1 MDVCAAADAQP
12 ALLAEGLRASGVLA
26 QFGDLG
32 GKDRPMGEVNHL
44 TWPDSILAAQDR
56 PGERAPGR
64 RLPGAGA
71 QGVADGP
78 AASTGAPVLVAVQA
92 DDPTVGAAT
101 VAALRRWPG
110 IVPVP
115 VAGAADVV
123 LVLADWLSDD
133 MVAWMQRVADQ
144 SERSAAR
151 FVLVG
156 DWIPVP
162 QLMRAVSCG
171 LMSVLPG
178 RGTTNEQVARAI
190 FRVQQGTADM
200 PAGGLR
206 ALPAGSPGVGGLSA
220 DPVKPGSRL
229 EDREVDVLR
238 LVAEGLDTAQIAQ
251 RLNYSERTIKHVIHV
266 MLDRLQ
272 LKNRP
277 HAVAFAIRSGLI

>member
-1 MDVCAAADAQP
+1 
-12 ALLAEGLRASGVLA
+12 
-26 QFGDLG
+26 
-32 GKDRPMGEVNHL
+32 
-44 TWPDSILAAQDR
+44 
-56 PGERAPGR
+56 
-64 RLPGAGA
+64 
-71 QGVADGP
+71 
-78 AASTGAPVLVAVQA
+78 
-92 DDPTVGAAT
+92 
-101 VAALRRWPG
+101 
-110 IVPVP
+110 
-115 VAGAADVV
+115 
-123 LVLADWLSDD
+123 
-133 MVAWMQRVADQ
+133 
-144 SERSAAR
+144 
-151 FVLVG
+151 
-156 DWIPVP
+156 
-162 QLMRAVSCG
+162 MRAVSCG

>member
-1 MDVCAAADAQP
+1 
-12 ALLAEGLRASGVLA
+12 
-26 QFGDLG
+26 
-32 GKDRPMGEVNHL
+32 MGEVNHL